1 MMLRSYPALA
11 LSVFALA
18 ACAAD
23 APVTSTAKD
32 EGTAAPVASA
42 EAPLAASASAAA
54 ASAAPSAS
62 TSPSAV
68 PPRKP
73 FAPDQVFVR
82 VYKGKIKII
91 QMWERNEG
99 QKDKQTNM
107 AAADVCSAGK
117 QMMGWV
123 VDSGQLN
130 IETEAAA
137 APGALPAKDTYF
149 RFDREDSK
157 PSGNVEGRVEIV
169 SIETK
174 PARAGS
180 FSAKGKVKVVAK
192 DDAGQLVDGT
202 FDATVCIDVP
212 SST

>member
-1 MMLRSYPALA
+1 MTLRSYAALA
-11 LSVFALA
+11 TSVFVLNG
-18 ACAAD
+18 CAAD
-23 APVTSTAKD
+23 APVTSTAED
-32 EGTAAPVASA
+32 GATSAPA
-42 EAPLAASASAAA
+42 ASAAA
-54 ASAAPSAS
+54 PLPASAGATTASAVPSAS
-62 TSPSAV
+62 TPASAV
-68 PPRKP
+68 PSRKP
-73 FAPDQVFVR
+73 FTPDQVFVR
-82 VYKGKIKII
+82 VWKGQIKII
-91 QMWERNEG
+91 QMWQRNEG

-123 VDSGQLN
+123 VDSGQLH

-157 PSGNVEGRVEIV
+157 PSDAVEGRVEIV

-180 FSAKGKVKVVAK
+180 FAARGKVKVFAK
-192 DDAGQLVDGT
+192 DAAGQLVDGT